1 MLRKIDNEPEKSSSN
16 TDTASTQAPKDNS
29 DNTEKSEKNN
39 LNNEVAE
46 QVAQKEQLPV
56 TTHDKRVSIEEQM
69 DNLSHHY
76 AQLRNDLK
84 TNLFSEKDEH
94 ENKKETLNKYLNTL
108 KRDQKESNEKLADIN
123 AQNDDAEIERLAGV
137 HADQKEQQGLLT
149 QFKDQQQELSDRLS
163 SAKDKLNKKQS
174 DLESNEQSETDM
186 SSSIKEE
193 KDLQKMMVLMEN
205 QKNSI
210 DKLYEERADIQ
221 KDIDNIKK
229 DIDSLQK
236 ELDDVN
242 QELNNTT
249 STLNLLKSKVS
260 QIEDKIKTDKNY
272 RIETTAGLERHLQSL
287 GDERETIEAELNE
300 VNDKI
305 DYLEKYIKDVFHS
318 AYLVRDVYLDK
329 DKDYYVVAD
338 SFDNQSQQDDFF
350 DTINLLETKLQK
362 PVTIVSTFY
371 NNHLNETIDKYA
383 KKTNIHIPNVVSL
396 FEQLQTSSNPTDNF
410 VTIPENDGWV
420 TRTDVK
426 SHDTVIYDQ
435 NNTLL
440 MTVEYSEDKKID
452 RINYYK
458 NDQVVK
464 TNIYNDAGQLSSVK
478 NFNKDK
484 ALTEHNFYRTDSS
497 IVLTVI
503 FEDEKAMSYQLF
515 DKNGLLE
522 HDFNNKSELINW
534 WLESI
539 SPNTDN
545 AIFIGSSDDL
555 LYNLLIKADNLDSE
569 STIPLLQNVSDNID
583 DIISML
589 DKNADMTNILVQY
602 SKDLHAIESK
612 TNRDICVSVIRSS
625 ANGEL
630 ALPESLE
637 I

>member
-1 MLRKIDNEPEKSSSN
+1 MLRKIDNEPEKSAPSTDSASSQ
-16 TDTASTQAPKDNS
+16 ASQGSNDNA
-29 DNTEKSEKNN
+29 EKGEKNN
-39 LNNEVAE
+39 SNNEVAE
-46 QVAQKEQLPV
+46 QTEPKEQLPV

-69 DNLSHHY
+69 DELSHHY

-94 ENKKETLNKYLNTL
+94 ETKKETLDKYLNTL
-108 KRDQKESNEKLADIN
+108 KRDQKESSEKLDDVK
-123 AQNDDAEIERLAGV
+123 AQNDDAETERLAGV
-137 HADQKEQQGLLT
+137 HADQKEQQGLLD
-149 QFKDQQQELSDRLS
+149 QFKEQQRELSGKITDSQNDLS
-163 SAKDKLNKKQS
+163 SKQD
-174 DLESNEQSETDM
+174 DLSKNEQAEADM

-193 KDLQKMMVLMEN
+193 KDLQKMMVLMED
-205 QKNSI
+205 QKKSI
-210 DKLYEERADIQ
+210 DKLYKERADIQ
-221 KDIDNIKK
+221 KDIANIKA

-242 QELNNTT
+242 KNLNDT
-249 STLNLLKSKVS
+249 SSNINMLKSKAN
-260 QIEDKIKTDKNY
+260 QIEDKIKSDRNY

-287 GDERETIEAELNE
+287 DDEREKIEAELEE
-300 VNDKI
+300 VNGKI

-329 DKDYYVVAD
+329 DNDYYVAAD
-338 SFDNQSQQDDFF
+338 SFDNESQQRDVF
-350 DTINLLETKLQK
+350 DTIQLLETKLQK
-362 PVTIVSTFY
+362 PVTLVSTFY
-371 NNHLNETIDKYA
+371 NNHLNDLVDKNA
-383 KKTNIHIPNVVSL
+383 KKANIHIPNVVSL
-396 FEQLQTSSNPTDNF
+396 FDQLQASPTPTDKP
-410 VTIPENDGWV
+410 VAIPENDGWV

-440 MTVEYSEDKKID
+440 MTVEYEDKKID

-464 TNIYNDAGQLSSVK
+464 TNIYNAAGQLSSVQ
-478 NFNKDK
+478 NFNKEK
-484 ALTEHNFYRTDSS
+484 VLTEQNFYRTDGS

-503 FEDEKAMSYQLF
+503 FESKKAISYQLF

-522 HDFNNKSELINW
+522 HDFNSKTELINW

-545 AIFIGSSDDL
+545 AIFVGSNDDL
-555 LYNLLIKADNLDSE
+555 LYQLLIKADNLDSE
-569 STIPLLQNVSDNID
+569 STIPLIQNVADNIKD
-583 DIISML
+583 VIATL
-589 DKNADMTNILVQY
+589 NKNTDMNNILVQY
-602 SKDLHAIESK
+602 SKDLHAIEGE
-612 TNRDICVSVIRSS
+612 TTRDISVSVIRTSTSS
-625 ANGEL
+625 EL

>member
-1 MLRKIDNEPEKSSSN
+1 MLRKLDNEPEKSSTS
-16 TDTASTQAPKDNS
+16 TDSASTQAPKDNS
-29 DNTEKSEKNN
+29 DSTEKVEENN

-46 QVAQKEQLPV
+46 QKEQLPV
-56 TTHDKRVSIEEQM
+56 TTHDKRVNIEEQM
-69 DNLSHHY
+69 DSLSNHY

-94 ENKKETLNKYLNTL
+94 ETKKETLDKYLNTL
-108 KRDQKESNEKLADIN
+108 KRDQKESNEKLADIK

-137 HADQKEQQGLLT
+137 HADQKEQQELLN
-149 QFKDQQQELSDRLS
+149 QFKEQQQALSD
-163 SAKDKLNKKQS
+163 KLTDANDQLNNKQ
-174 DLESNEQSETDM
+174 DELEKNEKSETDM
-186 SSSIKEE
+186 SASIKEE

-210 DKLYEERADIQ
+210 DKLYKERANVQ
-221 KDIDNIKK
+221 KDIDNIKA
-229 DIDSLQK
+229 DINSLQ
-236 ELDDVN
+236 ENVDNVN
-242 QELNNTT
+242 KNLNSTT
-249 STLNLLKSKVS
+249 STLDLLKSKVN
-260 QIEDKIKTDKNY
+260 QIEDKIKNDKNY

-287 GDERETIEAELNE
+287 ADERETIEGELKE
-300 VNDKI
+300 VNDNI

-318 AYLVRDVYLDK
+318 AYLVRDVYLDS

-338 SFDNQSQQDDFF
+338 SFDAESKQDVF
-350 DTINLLETKLQK
+350 DTIKLIETKLQK
-362 PVTIVSTFY
+362 PVTLVSTFY
-371 NNHLNETIDKYA
+371 NNHLNDIIDKSA
-383 KKTNIHIPNVVSL
+383 KKSNIHIPNVVSL
-396 FEQLQTSSNPTDNF
+396 FDQLQASSNPTTNT
-410 VTIPENDGWV
+410 VSIPENDGWV

-426 SHDTVIYDQ
+426 THDTVIYDQ
-435 NNTLL
+435 SNTLL

-464 TNIYNDAGQLSSVK
+464 TNLYNDAGQLSSVK
-478 NFNKDK
+478 NFNKEK
-484 ALTEHNFYRTDSS
+484 VLTEHNFYRTDGS

-503 FEDEKAMSYQLF
+503 FEDQKAISYQLF

-545 AIFIGSSDDL
+545 AIFIGNNNDL
-555 LYNLLIKADNLDSE
+555 LYNLLIKADNLDSK
-569 STIPLLQNVSDNID
+569 STIPLLQNVSENIK

-589 DKNADMTNILVQY
+589 DKNTDITNILVQY
-602 SKDLHAIESK
+602 SKDLHAIESE

-625 ANGEL
+625 ASGEL